1 MRVKKTVDGVTTTYH
16 MAGSLITGETTN
28 GATIWYNYDTQS
40 RLISMVY
47 NHVDYFYVRNAQ
59 GDIIALIDK
68 AGNKVVEY
76 KYDSWGAIVDIS
88 GSMAGS
94 LGKKNPFRYRGYYY
108 DEETGLYYISSR
120 YYNAENLRFLS
131 TDKLDIIASTVEQL
145 ENKNLYI
152 YCNNNP
158 IVKFDYNG
166 EFGFFTG
173 LVVGALVGM
182 VGQYI
187 GDVATNII
195 SGQSGLEAL
204 KPSSSLVEYGAA
216 AISGALATTGITTKA
231 STIANGAIAAGSYL
245 LGTEKKD
252 INVLD
257 LTLSTGIG
265 ALAGHRGKEGMQ
277 LSKNIGIIRT
287 SKRKINTLKSAKKIR
302 LYTTKRIVAKNKIY
316 GGIRTTIRVTV
327 RANIENY
334 VIVGPQYYVV

>member
-16 MAGSLITGETTN
+16 MAGRVIAGETTD
-28 GATIWYNYDTQS
+28 GQTIWYNYDTQS
-40 RLISMVY
+40 QLISIVY
-47 NHVDYFYVRNAQ
+47 NHEDYFYVRNAQ
-59 GDIIALIDK
+59 GDILALIDK
-68 AGNKVVEY
+68 VGNKVVEY
-76 KYDSWGAIVDIS
+76 KYDSWGAIVDVS

-120 YYNAENLRFLS
+120 YYSAENLRFLS
-131 TDKLDIIASTVEQL
+131 TDKLEIIAGTVEQL

-158 IVKFDYNG
+158 VVKFDYNG

-216 AISGALATTGITTKA
+216 AISGALATTGITTKI

-245 LGTEKKD
+245 LETEKKD

-265 ALAGHRGKEGMQ
+265 ALAGYRGKEGMQ

-302 LYTTKRIVAKNKIY
+302 LYTTKRIVAKNRIY

-327 RANIENY
+327 EANVENY